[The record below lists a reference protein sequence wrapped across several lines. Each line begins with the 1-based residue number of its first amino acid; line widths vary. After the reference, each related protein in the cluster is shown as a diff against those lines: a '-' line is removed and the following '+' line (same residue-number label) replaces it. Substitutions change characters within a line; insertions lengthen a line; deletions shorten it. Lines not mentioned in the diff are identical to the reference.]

1 MKQIRYNTIYFDG
14 LDYFIGF
21 AWTDTALVISD
32 PCGTKDEIN
41 KNLEDKCIQYGLK
54 K

>member
-1 MKQIRYNTIYFDG
+1 MKEIRYNTIYFDG

-21 AWTDTALVISD
+21 AWTNTTLIQTN
-32 PCGTKDEIN
+32 PCATKDEVN
-41 KNLEDKCIQYGLK
+41 EQLENKCIQYGLK